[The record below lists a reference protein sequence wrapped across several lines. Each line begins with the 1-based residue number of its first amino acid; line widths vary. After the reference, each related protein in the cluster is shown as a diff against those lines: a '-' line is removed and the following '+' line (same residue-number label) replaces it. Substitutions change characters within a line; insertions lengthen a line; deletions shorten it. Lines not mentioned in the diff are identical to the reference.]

1 MRDEE
6 LGIKYCSYTQKDN
19 LVLIN
24 CTVHVN

>member
-6 LGIKYCSYTQKDN
+6 LGIKYCSCTQKDN

-24 CTVHVN
+24 YPEPVN

>member
-6 LGIKYCSYTQKDN
+6 LRIKYYSYTQKDN

-24 CTVHVN
+24 WPGPVN